1 MLKIIKDYFPNDD
14 QFTMKTAV
22 PQNKF
27 LDLVNLVLKST
38 WHTFNSQFINK
49 LMVLQRKGQHLQPLQ
64 KFILQTC
71 EQTAIPV
78 ALHPSKV
85 WEQFADDIHSVLK
98 HMQLENLFY
107 HINSLHQNIEV
118 TMEEKV
124 YNRELV
130 FLDTLLKHNG
140 KISILVYK
148 KPKHTDKYQ
157 HYHSHCQT
165 SYKEKVVC
173 FIEHI
178 PLSPIRMT

>member
-14 QFTMKTAV
+14 QLTMKTAV

-27 LDLVNLVLKST
+27 LDLVNLVLTST
-38 WHTFNSQFINK
+38 WHTFNSQFYQQTDGVVKKRPASSTKAEVYI
-49 LMVLQRKGQHLQPLQ
+49 
-64 KFILQTC
+64 QTC
-71 EQTAIPV
+71 EQTAIPT

-85 WEQFADDIHSVLK
+85 WEQFANDIHSVLK

>member
-1 MLKIIKDYFPNDD
+1 MFTSLYTNISLIDMLKIIKDYFPNDD

-107 HINSLHQNIEV
+107 HINNLHQNIKV
-118 TMEEKV
+118 TKEEK
-124 YNRELV
+124 
-130 FLDTLLKHNG
+130 G
-140 KISILVYK
+140 I
-148 KPKHTDKYQ
+148 
-157 HYHSHCQT
+157 
-165 SYKEKVVC
+165 
-173 FIEHI
+173 
-178 PLSPIRMT
+178 